1 MPTITFGEL
10 LDSAARHVTAA
21 EESRSVATPA
31 ADTIFHLGRL
41 VTGAARCLR
50 AVTAYGSPGAA
61 DLPRWQR
68 TALELHEALHQAA
81 DGLNQAAGRAGDLV
95 QVRRPHTI
103 RHLAA
108 AADKMAAG
116 HDLLRT
122 QMSIDSDRSPV
133 DRSPWARMV
142 TAEPVVIAMTSEMA
156 RWADT
161 VAAWTGWLNLNSTGL
176 AKADEWLDIA
186 HQMAA
191 PTATWQ
197 GQNLLRAI
205 PSAIPPERIPP
216 DGTESVAELF
226 AGISVTADRLR
237 ALAFT
242 LPGQAT
248 RSPDAAAPALR
259 RAAYS
264 AAIVSDA
271 AALILRTLSTRARQL
286 RTDPPAAAQLLEA
299 SAAFSS
305 ACNTWRRASSMW
317 QIVATDTLQAV
328 SPIAE
333 EIHDLVLRMG
343 RLAFADAAWTPARSP
358 HTQPRDPASLAV
370 TKAAIPVVLGAVH
383 QAADALTHLAS
394 TNLTVIT
401 TLADAGRL
409 YLPNRI
415 ACDETAARGS
425 WAKMPPDRAGTL
437 LDMYRVITTAC
448 HQTAAG
454 LDRLAPPAATPGSA
468 LAAIRPALPEGNFTL
483 EAIDP
488 QLRIFGQ
495 RRPIRVAAAD
505 IDAQALIRAFQNGV
519 SLSDCARLFN
529 CSRKSITAILTDHG
543 VSIRTRAPQTPDI
556 IQPQRPAVKP
566 ERPDPAEPTAR
577 AEPGPV
583 EATIR
588 KLGVTDPSLLVQAA
602 VIDRAASGL
611 VSEAGRRTPKNAA
624 QLAAQDRPAPANPE
638 GVRPA
643 GPSSAASKQQPPAKR
658 SRTRPARRR
667 LSLADQAVDQRE
679 HARFVSATRALRPA
693 NHAVTVGPPDGKAGQ
708 AARVQLE
715 RPSGRT
721 TWTRAAW
728 SDRLAWADSDETGRF
743 PHRQ

>member
-1 MPTITFGEL
+1 MPGIAFGDL
-10 LDSAARHVTAA
+10 LDSAARHVAA
-21 EESRSVATPA
+21 AGESRSAATPA
-31 ADTIFHLGRL
+31 PDTLFYLGRL

-61 DLPRWQR
+61 DLPHWQR
-68 TALELHEALHQAA
+68 TALELHEALCQAA
-81 DGLNQAAGRAGDLV
+81 DGLNQAASQAGDLL

-108 AADKMAAG
+108 AADIMAAG

-122 QMSIDSDRSPV
+122 HMSIDSDGSPV
-133 DRSPWARMV
+133 DRSVWARMV
-142 TAEPVVIAMTSEMA
+142 TDELVVVAMTGEMG
-156 RWADT
+156 RWAGT
-161 VAAWTGWLNLNSTGL
+161 VAAWTGWLSMSSTGL
-176 AKADEWLDIA
+176 ATAAEWLDTA

-191 PTATWQ
+191 PSAAAQ
-197 GQNLLRAI
+197 GQDLLRAI
-205 PSAIPPERIPP
+205 PSAIPPGRLPP
-216 DGTESVAELF
+216 DGAESVTELC

-248 RSPDAAAPALR
+248 RSSDAAAPALR

-271 AALILRTLSTRARQL
+271 AALVLRTLSTRAGQL

-299 SAAFSS
+299 SAGFSS
-305 ACNTWRRASSMW
+305 ACSTWRRANSMW
-317 QIVATDTLQAV
+317 QVIATDTLEAV

-358 HTQPRDPASLAV
+358 HARPRDPASLAA
-370 TKAAIPVVLGAVH
+370 TKAAIPAVLGTVH

-394 TNLTVIT
+394 AHLAAVTA
-401 TLADAGRL
+401 LADAGRL

-415 ACDETAARGS
+415 ACDESAARGS
-425 WAKMPPDRAGTL
+425 WARMPPDRAGTL
-437 LDMYRVITTAC
+437 LDMHRVITTAC

-454 LDRLAPPAATPGSA
+454 LDRLAAREAMPGSA
-468 LAAIRPALPEGNFTL
+468 LAAIRPAVPEGNLTL

-488 QLRIFGQ
+488 QLRMFVR
-495 RRPIRVAAAD
+495 RRPLRVAAAD
-505 IDAQALIRAFQNGV
+505 VDTRALVRAFQNGV

-529 CSRKSITAILTDHG
+529 CSRKSVTAILTEHG
-543 VSIRTRAPQTPDI
+543 VSIRTRAPHTPDT
-556 IQPQRPAVKP
+556 IQPARPAAKP
-566 ERPDPAEPTAR
+566 GQPDPAEPAAR

-588 KLGVTDPSLLVQAA
+588 KLGITDPSLLVQAA

-611 VSEAGRRTPKNAA
+611 VSEAGRRTPQNAA
-624 QLAAQDRPAPANPE
+624 QLAAQDRPAPANTE
-638 GVRPA
+638 SA
-643 GPSSAASKQQPPAKR
+643 HTAAPSSAAPSQQPPARR
-658 SRTRPARRR
+658 SRARSAPRR
-667 LSLADQAVDQRE
+667 
-679 HARFVSATRALRPA
+679 
-693 NHAVTVGPPDGKAGQ
+693 
-708 AARVQLE
+708 
-715 RPSGRT
+715 
-721 TWTRAAW
+721 
-728 SDRLAWADSDETGRF
+728 
-743 PHRQ
+743 